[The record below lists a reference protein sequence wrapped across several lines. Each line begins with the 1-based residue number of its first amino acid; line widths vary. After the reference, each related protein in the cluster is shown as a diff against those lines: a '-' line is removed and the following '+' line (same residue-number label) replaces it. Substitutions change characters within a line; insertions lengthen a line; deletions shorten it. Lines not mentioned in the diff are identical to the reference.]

1 MLPLFPEHMR
11 AHITRPARLVFPA
24 SDNVDNEPT
33 GKSAPPPKPP
43 TSPNMP
49 TTNSKCPWTAGVLIC
64 HVVRKGMQLGSLV
77 ALIMSAPAFC
87 ALFAPIFGKAFGEA
101 LGGAGKVA
109 WYAALAT
116 AGSWSARGAVVGGVV
131 AAVLGAVRVASAG
144 LGKAEV
150 EERVARLRKS
160 GTMQALDK
168 ASLYG
173 GMLGAVAIAGAVGR
187 CSAEVVGVGAGA
199 GLGHGVGVGIWM
211 AARVGAWA
219 CGGEKL
225 HKRDD

>member
-1 MLPLFPEHMR
+1 
-11 AHITRPARLVFPA
+11 
-24 SDNVDNEPT
+24 
-33 GKSAPPPKPP
+33 
-43 TSPNMP
+43 MP

-64 HVVRKGMQLGSLV
+64 HIVRKGMQLGSLF
-77 ALIMSAPAFC
+77 ALVMFAPAFG
-87 ALFAPIFGKAFGEA
+87 ALLAPAFGKTFAASFVGE
-101 LGGAGKVA
+101 GKAA

-116 AGSWSARGAVVGGVV
+116 AGSWSARGALVGGVV

-144 LGKAEV
+144 LGKADV

-160 GTMQALDK
+160 STMQALDK

-199 GLGHGVGVGIWM
+199 GLGHGAGVGIWTVG
-211 AARVGAWA
+211 RVGAWA